1 LLRLPSPPRRIECF
15 DISHLGGEGT
25 VASCVVFG
33 PGGAEKRQYRRFNI
47 DDVTPGDDYAAL
59 HHALVRHGRRIV
71 AGDSPRPDLLLIDGG
86 PAQVDAAR
94 RGLIEAECAD
104 VPLLGISKGPARRA
118 GQELLHRIDQ
128 PLPLSLPADSPVL
141 HLLQRVRDEAHRFA
155 ITGHRRR
162 RARRFRESV
171 LESIAGFG
179 PSRRRALLTHFG
191 GLQGVM
197 RASLEDL
204 QSAPGIG
211 AAMART
217 LYDHLHPGE

>member
-1 LLRLPSPPRRIECF
+1 M
-15 DISHLGGEGT
+15 
-25 VASCVVFG
+25 
-33 PGGAEKRQYRRFNI
+33 
-47 DDVTPGDDYAAL
+47 
-59 HHALVRHGRRIV
+59 
-71 AGDSPRPDLLLIDGG
+71 IDGG
-86 PAQVDAAR
+86 PAQLDAAQ
-94 RGLIEAECAD
+94 RGLLEAECAD

-118 GQELLHRIDQ
+118 GQELLHRLDQ
-128 PLPLSLPADSPVL
+128 DLPLSLPADSPVL

-211 AAMART
+211 TAMART